1 MVERAKFWCG
11 SCEKE
16 TSCVA
21 ISGSNLSGLGHVFPS
36 VNRKYYDSEL
46 MRTRSRICRECDGI
60 FETVEL
66 YEYTFHQLFALAKL
80 GAATLKAQA
89 ELDGGLSDWR
99 AITNQSRH
107 GALVARFYPDTSDEH
122 GNE

>member
-46 MRTRSRICRECDGI
+46 MRTRSRMCRECEHM

-66 YEYTFHQLFALAKL
+66 TENTFDQLVELAKL

-89 ELDGGLSDWR
+89 ELDGGIPDR
-99 AITNQSRH
+99 QAIANQDRRR
-107 GALVARFYPDTSDEH
+107 ALVARFYPDTSDEH